1 VNPAAP
7 HSDAFDESDQLEATK
22 PNAPKLAPNDAP
34 DRKNPVRP
42 THESTHHMLH
52 QHHSTH
58 HRLRHVLIHE
68 VDDGPQV
75 THDLNLADEL
85 NCHHLELDQA
95 LQKDPNDL
103 HARLDLAR
111 LLFARGMLAQAAD
124 EALVLQKLNEAH
136 ANGAVRQLLVD
147 IFKTLGRKTPPNTP
161 SSSSSS

>member
-1 VNPAAP
+1 MNPAAP
-7 HSDAFDESDQLEATK
+7 HSDAFDESDQVEATK
-22 PNAPKLAPNDAP
+22 PQAPELAPNGAP
-34 DRKNPVRP
+34 DRKNPVR
-42 THESTHHMLH
+42 SAM
-52 QHHSTH
+52 HHSTH

-68 VDDGPQV
+68 MDDGPQV

-147 IFKTLGRKTPPNTP
+147 IFKTLGRKSPPNVP
-161 SSSSSS
+161 SPPS